1 MDRLLEDLKAYA
13 REVGLFLSSGIF
25 LTNFVKMLAIVLALF
40 FLSNWWMRC
49 YTKHGESVQVNDF
62 TGMNISDARKLAKD
76 KDFRFEVIDSA
87 WFEGK
92 PGGLII
98 SQTPKPLS
106 RVKEGRKIY
115 VSVTQSQPELVR
127 LPQLD
132 ESSYDYDRYAGKLA
146 RRNIKSRVSERV
158 FDRKQAENTI
168 LYLIHNGKKVTENDI
183 KRGYEVPMGSSL
195 EFVVTERLSNEMEV
209 PNLVCMT
216 YTAAEF
222 LVSTSNLNVGE
233 VFEDETVTDR
243 STAFVYKQDPPFQ
256 ASNFIQMGA
265 QISLWLTQAQPEN
278 CGAGNTTD
286 DSEAT
291 DTEEN

>member
-1 MDRLLEDLKAYA
+1 MDRLLGDLKAYA

-25 LTNFVKMLAIVLALF
+25 LTNFVKMLALALALF

-62 TGMNISDARKLAKD
+62 TGMNIGDARKLAKD

-146 RRNIKSRVSERV
+146 RRNIKSRISERV

-168 LYLIHNGKKVTENDI
+168 LYLIHNGKKVSENDI

-209 PNLVCMT
+209 PNLVCMN

-243 STAFVYKQDPPFQ
+243 SAAFVYKQDPPFQ
-256 ASNFIQMGA
+256 ASNFIQMGT

-278 CGAGNTTD
+278 CGAGNSTD
-286 DSEAT
+286 DSETT
-291 DTEEN
+291 DGEEN